1 MASQTETQKVP
12 VYSLNDLKNTTDDAL
27 TPYLCTLPQP
37 YTFKRDNTHSNV
49 RLVLGFT
56 AVAIAAVTFYLDRQL
71 GWEAVQATWVRVAV
85 VVYFTLNSILTVY
98 IWAVEAGEVFR
109 GRRKTGETIYISSS
123 TTGKHSPL
131 YRLKVRYV
139 SASGNVLQQKEIEA
153 PFTSWFSA
161 DGMFHPEPFRRWLAS
176 EITVLGEAA
185 RETERKTGNVSSHV
199 GIDEKASQKKSRR

>member
-1 MASQTETQKVP
+1 MVRVLQR
-12 VYSLNDLKNTTDDAL
+12 SLVSKKNKLTLADLKNTTDDAL

-109 GRRKTGETIYISSS
+109 GRRKTGETV
-123 TTGKHSPL
+123 KP
-131 YRLKVRYV
+131 
-139 SASGNVLQQKEIEA
+139 N
-153 PFTSWFSA
+153 
-161 DGMFHPEPFRRWLAS
+161 HP
-176 EITVLGEAA
+176 
-185 RETERKTGNVSSHV
+185 
-199 GIDEKASQKKSRR
+199 